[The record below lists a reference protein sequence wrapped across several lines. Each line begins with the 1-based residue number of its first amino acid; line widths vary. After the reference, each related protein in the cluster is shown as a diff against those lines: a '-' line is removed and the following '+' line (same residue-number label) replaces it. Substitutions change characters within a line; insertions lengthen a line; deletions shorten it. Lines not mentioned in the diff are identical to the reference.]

1 MAFLDNARGD
11 TDVRHAEH
19 VRNQVIRAQ
28 QASDR
33 GETVDLVEVTV
44 RYSRMSM
51 RYEEEP
57 IVVPRD
63 VLPNLH
69 ALAMNY
75 LHYQKLHIDARHPDP
90 GLSRFVALTPDKELL
105 VIELT
110 HRTHEPEQNQDEQ
123 RRAKLRRVRTP
134 EGVTRVP
141 VTE

>member
-11 TDVRHAEH
+11 TDTRHAEH
-19 VRNQVIRAQ
+19 VRNQIVAAQ

-33 GETVDLVEVTV
+33 GESVDLVEVTV

-51 RYEEEP
+51 KYEEEP

-63 VLPNLH
+63 VVPNLH

-75 LHYQKLHIDARHPDP
+75 LHYGKLHVDARV
-90 GLSRFVALTPDKELL
+90 GNTGYSKFVALTPDKELL
-105 VIELT
+105 VIEVL
-110 HRTHEPEQNQDEQ
+110 HRDHVPEQNQDEQ